1 MKPKHLVRRHFTI
14 ANCMDDLSYKA
25 YINAIKQFLDGEK
38 IEKNELDSVIKR
50 EEPGTFTLTVKNYW
64 AKKGLSMR
72 LCDDYQDR
80 IFEVQGPM
88 GKGLD
93 IQPDGTHI
101 AFSAGTGCLVFV
113 DLVAH
118 LVRKNLGLL
127 GADEEAQVGDKF
139 KLVMFMSFPKK
150 EDAIAYD
157 LCAGL

>member
-1 MKPKHLVRRHFTI
+1 
-14 ANCMDDLSYKA
+14 
-25 YINAIKQFLDGEK
+25 
-38 IEKNELDSVIKR
+38 
-50 EEPGTFTLTVKNYW
+50 
-64 AKKGLSMR
+64 MR
-72 LCDDYQDR
+72 LCSDYLDR

-93 IQPDGTHI
+93 IQPEGTHI

-139 KLVMFMSFPKK
+139 KLVMFMSFPKR

>member
-1 MKPKHLVRRHFTI
+1 MT
-14 ANCMDDLSYKA
+14 A
-25 YINAIKQFLDGEK
+25 
-38 IEKNELDSVIKR
+38 
-50 EEPGTFTLTVKNYW
+50 KNY
-64 AKKGLSMR
+64 KIKGGLSER
-72 LCDDYQDR
+72 LNEADIGTVY
-80 IFEVQGPM
+80 EVQGPM

-93 IQPDGTHI
+93 IQPEGTHI

-127 GADEEAQVGDKF
+127 GADEETQVGDKF
-139 KLVMFMSFPKK
+139 KLVLFMSFPKK